1 MFLKICSAILEIIV
15 QLQHGTFC
23 DLERLKKD
31 FGIWQ
36 IENIFVIWKLDILK
50 GEWYDNEVVTSSHF
64 WIL

>member
-31 FGIWQ
+31 FFGIWQ
-36 IENIFVIWKLDILK
+36 IKNIFVIWKLDILK
-50 GEWYDNEVVTSSHF
+50 GEW
-64 WIL
+64 